1 MNRKIVI
8 CEDHP
13 IYAQGILD
21 FLKKH
26 FSNIGVFSNGLEVL
40 DFVVNNEVD
49 ILLLDLNLPGMN
61 GIEVVQELKKRNH
74 QIKIVIISMYNDK
87 MLINKCRKLGVQA
100 FCNKQVSNS
109 ELLMILNNLK
119 EGEFLVDN
127 SIKEKNKS
135 NLKKTSLENFEIKT
149 KLTNREMELIE
160 LFSKGLSSKEI
171 ANQLNVS
178 YFTVDTHKKNI
189 FKKMNINSTV
199 ELVKFY
205 YENI

>member
-1 MNRKIVI
+1 MNHKIVV

-26 FSNIGVFSNGLEVL
+26 FSIAGVFNNGLEVL
-40 DFVVNNEVD
+40 NFIVKNKAD
-49 ILLLDLNLPGMN
+49 ILLLDLNLPGIN
-61 GIEVVQELKKRNH
+61 GIEVVQELKRRNH
-74 QIKIVIISMYNDK
+74 QIKIVVISMYNDK
-87 MLINKCRKLGVQA
+87 MLIDKCKKLGVHA

-119 EGEFLVDN
+119 KGEFLVDD
-127 SIKEKNKS
+127 SIKKRNEKK
-135 NLKKTSLENFEIKT
+135 LEKKSLENFEIKS
-149 KLTNREMELIE
+149 KLTDREIELIE

-171 ANQLNVS
+171 AFQLNVS

>member
-49 ILLLDLNLPGMN
+49 ILLLDLNLSGMN
-61 GIEVVQELKKRNH
+61 GIEVIQELKKRNH
-74 QIKIVIISMYNDK
+74 KIKIVIISMYNDK
-87 MLINKCRKLGVQA
+87 MLIDKCKKLGVQA

-127 SIKEKNKS
+127 SIKEKIKS
-135 NLKKTSLENFEIKT
+135 NFQKTSLENFEIKT
-149 KLTNREMELIE
+149 KLTNREIELIE

>member
-26 FSNIGVFSNGLEVL
+26 FSNVGVFNNGLEVL
-40 DFVVNNEVD
+40 DFVVNNKVD

-87 MLINKCRKLGVQA
+87 MLINKCRKLGVHA

-127 SIKEKNKS
+127 SIKERNKNI
-135 NLKKTSLENFEIKT
+135 LTETSLENFEIKI
-149 KLTNREMELIE
+149 KLTNREIELIE

>member
-26 FSNIGVFSNGLEVL
+26 FSNIGVFSNGLKVF

-61 GIEVVQELKKRNH
+61 GIEVIQKLKKRNH
-74 QIKIVIISMYNDK
+74 KIKIVIISMYNDK
-87 MLINKCRKLGVQA
+87 MLIDKCKKLGVQA

-127 SIKEKNKS
+127 SIKEKIKS
-135 NLKKTSLENFEIKT
+135 NFQKTSLENFEIKT
-149 KLTNREMELIE
+149 KLTNREIELIE
-160 LFSKGLSSKEI
+160 LFSKGLSTKEI

>member
-21 FLKKH
+21 FLKNH
-26 FSNIGVFSNGLEVL
+26 FSVVGVFSNGLKVL

-74 QIKIVIISMYNDK
+74 KIKIVIISMYNDK
-87 MLINKCRKLGVQA
+87 MLVNKCKKLGVEA

-109 ELLMILNNLK
+109 ELLEILNNLK
-119 EGEFLVDN
+119 GREFLVDS
-127 SIKEKNKS
+127 SIKEKNKK
-135 NLKKTSLENFEIKT
+135 NLQNPILENFEKKI
-149 KLTNREMELIE
+149 KLTNREIELIE

-171 ANQLNVS
+171 ASQLNVS

-205 YENI
+205 YENS

>member
-13 IYAQGILD
+13 IYAQGIVD
-21 FLKKH
+21 FLKNH
-26 FSNIGVFSNGLEVL
+26 FSNISVFSNGLEVL
-40 DFVVNNEVD
+40 DFVVNNEVN

-74 QIKIVIISMYNDK
+74 KIKIVIISMYNDK
-87 MLINKCRKLGVQA
+87 MLINKCKKLGVEA

-109 ELLMILNNLK
+109 ELLVILNNLK
-119 EGEFLVDN
+119 EGEFLVDS
-127 SIKEKNKS
+127 SIKEKNRNNFQKP
-135 NLKKTSLENFEIKT
+135 LLENFEKKI
-149 KLTNREMELIE
+149 KLTNREIELIE

-171 ANQLNVS
+171 ASQLNVS

-189 FKKMNINSTV
+189 FKKIKINSTV

-205 YENI
+205 YENF

>member
-1 MNRKIVI
+1 MNNKIVI

-13 IYAQGILD
+13 IYAQGIVD
-21 FLKKH
+21 FLKNH
-26 FSNIGVFSNGLEVL
+26 FSDIAVFSNGIEVL
-40 DFVVNNEVD
+40 DYVVKNEVD
-49 ILLLDLNLPGMN
+49 ILLLDLNLPEMN

-74 QIKIVIISMYNDK
+74 KIKIVIISMYNDK
-87 MLINKCRKLGVQA
+87 MLINKCKKLGVEA

-109 ELLMILNNLK
+109 ELLMILNNLR
-119 EGEFLVDN
+119 EGEFLIDS
-127 SIKEKNKS
+127 SIKEKNRNNFQKH
-135 NLKKTSLENFEIKT
+135 LLENFEKKI
-149 KLTNREMELIE
+149 KLTNREIELIE

-205 YENI
+205 YENF

>member
-1 MNRKIVI
+1 MNYNIVI

-13 IYAQGILD
+13 IYAQGILN

-26 FSNIGVFSNGLEVL
+26 FSNIGIFSNGLEAL
-40 DFVVNNEVD
+40 DFVVNNDVD
-49 ILLLDLNLPGMN
+49 ILLLDLNLPGLN
-61 GIEVVQELKKRNH
+61 GIEVIQELNKKESK
-74 QIKIVIISMYNDK
+74 IKIVIISMYNDK
-87 MLINKCRKLGVQA
+87 MLIEKCKKLGVQA

-109 ELLMILNNLK
+109 ELLKILNNLK
-119 EGEFLVDN
+119 DGEFIVDK

-160 LFSKGLSSKEI
+160 LFSKGLSTKEI

>member
-1 MNRKIVI
+1 MNHKIVV

-26 FSNIGVFSNGLEVL
+26 FSIAGVFNNGLEVL
-40 DFVVNNEVD
+40 NFIVKNKAD
-49 ILLLDLNLPGMN
+49 ILLLDLNLPGIN
-61 GIEVVQELKKRNH
+61 GIEVVQELKRRNH
-74 QIKIVIISMYNDK
+74 QIKIVVISMYNDK
-87 MLINKCRKLGVQA
+87 MLIDKCKKLGVHA
-100 FCNKQVSNS
+100 FCNKQVSNA

-119 EGEFLVDN
+119 KGEFLVDN
-127 SIKEKNKS
+127 SIKKRNEKK
-135 NLKKTSLENFEIKT
+135 LEKTSLENFEIKS
-149 KLTNREMELIE
+149 KLTDREIELIE

-171 ANQLNVS
+171 AYQLNVS

>member
-1 MNRKIVI
+1 
-8 CEDHP
+8 
-13 IYAQGILD
+13 
-21 FLKKH
+21 
-26 FSNIGVFSNGLEVL
+26 LEVL
-40 DFVVNNEVD
+40 NFIVKNKAD
-49 ILLLDLNLPGMN
+49 ILLLDLNLPGIN
-61 GIEVVQELKKRNH
+61 GIEVVQELKRRNH
-74 QIKIVIISMYNDK
+74 QIKIVVISMYNDK
-87 MLINKCRKLGVQA
+87 MLIDKCKKLGVHA

-119 EGEFLVDN
+119 KGEFLVDD
-127 SIKEKNKS
+127 SIKKRNEKK
-135 NLKKTSLENFEIKT
+135 LEKKSLENFEIKS
-149 KLTNREMELIE
+149 KLTDREIELIE

-171 ANQLNVS
+171 AFQLNVS